1 MPHSHFGEFDCD
13 FTANQFA
20 AQSERIRSSVSA
32 ESHSMA
38 NPLRMRCKLVSTNVE
53 QKKIF
58 IFILRKQVKL
68 KKKALFRR
76 LIKLSTSDEA
86 INFSES
92 FNLAANK
99 KHERYR
105 KNQNQKEK

>member
-53 QKKIF
+53 QKKNIHF
-58 IFILRKQVKL
+58 YIKKEGKT
-68 KKKALFRR
+68 KKKLY
-76 LIKLSTSDEA
+76 LED
-86 INFSES
+86 
-92 FNLAANK
+92 
-99 KHERYR
+99 
-105 KNQNQKEK
+105 

>member
-1 MPHSHFGEFDCD
+1 MPHTHFGEFDCD

-38 NPLRMRCKLVSTNVE
+38 NPLRMRCKLVSINVE

-68 KKKALFRR
+68 KKKSF
-76 LIKLSTSDEA
+76 ISK
-86 INFSES
+86 IN
-92 FNLAANK
+92 
-99 KHERYR
+99 
-105 KNQNQKEK
+105 

>member
-58 IFILRKQVKL
+58 IFIF
-68 KKKALFRR
+68 KKAGK
-76 LIKLSTSDEA
+76 I
-86 INFSES
+86 
-92 FNLAANK
+92 
-99 KHERYR
+99 
-105 KNQNQKEK
+105 KEKSFISKIN